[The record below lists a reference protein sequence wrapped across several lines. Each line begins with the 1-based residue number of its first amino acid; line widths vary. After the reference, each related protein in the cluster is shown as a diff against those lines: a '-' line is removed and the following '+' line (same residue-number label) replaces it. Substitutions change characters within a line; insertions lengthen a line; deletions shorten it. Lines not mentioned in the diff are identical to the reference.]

1 MSEQFDSIYWRGQGP
16 MMIAA
21 RNTDGS
27 PMGFEFVGDVE
38 SVEGSPSI
46 SRHPIIENVS
56 GQRTE
61 IDSFITEQSTDLTI
75 NFKSVKPS
83 HLARVLQAD
92 LTTKASGSVSSVD
105 YTGYQGKFIQLAHLK
120 VSNVVVTGAT
130 LTTDYLV
137 HAAAGLIEVVDGGG
151 WTDATT
157 KAISYDYAA
166 QKELKANPQNQE
178 VTLGFMGM
186 NTANSDKRGRCTI
199 YKATIDP
206 AFLSL
211 IQADTEGSLSVNCKM
226 LVDDLRPTGDRLYN
240 WDFED

>member
-16 MMIAA
+16 LMIAP
-21 RNTDGS
+21 RDTDGS
-27 PMGFEFVGDVE
+27 DMGFEFAGDAE
-38 SVEGSPSI
+38 SAEGAPSI
-46 SRHPIIENVS
+46 SRHDIKENVS
-56 GQRTE
+56 GQRNTAA
-61 IDSFITEQSTDLTI
+61 SFITEQSTDITI

-83 HLARVLQAD
+83 HLARALQAD

-105 YTGYQGKFIQLAHLK
+105 YTGYQGKFIKLAHVK
-120 VSNVVVTGAT
+120 VSSVVVTGAT

-137 HAAAGLIEVVDGGG
+137 HADAGLLEIVTGGG
-151 WTDATT
+151 WTDATA
-157 KAISYDYAA
+157 KAVSYDYAA

-178 VTLGFMGM
+178 FTLGFMGM